1 MLADWYRTR
10 EQTTM
15 VLLVV
20 LAGKQFGWACINSMR
35 VTSDHGEIAMITIG
49 RWMGWLYDMLRWLVL
64 ARGTS

>member
-1 MLADWYRTR
+1 
-10 EQTTM
+10 M